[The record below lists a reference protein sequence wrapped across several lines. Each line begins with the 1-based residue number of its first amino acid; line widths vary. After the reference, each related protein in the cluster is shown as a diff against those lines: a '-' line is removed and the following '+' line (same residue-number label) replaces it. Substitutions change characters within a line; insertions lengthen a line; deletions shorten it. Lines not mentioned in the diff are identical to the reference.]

1 MIQSRGFNVLE
12 VLNSAEV
19 VYKIANKAN
28 DLSNKVALVGII
40 KIADISGKF
49 LLYPEN
55 ILPDPIK
62 FGMERTLTKRN
73 YYKNY
78 SSRRRISHFF
88 FRPLMT
94 AVRTP
99 LATSV
104 LIPLRLTAAASVT
117 DAAIQN
123 FWIKHNSINNFK

>member
-28 DLSNKVALVGII
+28 DLSNKVALVDII

-55 ILPDPIK
+55 ILPNPIK
-62 FGMERTLTKRN
+62 FGMEKTLTKRN

-88 FRPLMT
+88 
-94 AVRTP
+94 
-99 LATSV
+99 
-104 LIPLRLTAAASVT
+104 
-117 DAAIQN
+117 
-123 FWIKHNSINNFK
+123 